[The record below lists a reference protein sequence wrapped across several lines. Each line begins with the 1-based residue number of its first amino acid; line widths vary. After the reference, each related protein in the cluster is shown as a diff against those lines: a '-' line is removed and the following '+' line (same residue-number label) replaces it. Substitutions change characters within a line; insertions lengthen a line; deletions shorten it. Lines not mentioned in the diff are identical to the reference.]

1 MTTFRT
7 LCTRC
12 LTPIDCEWPDEMKL
26 GERTVPALD
35 YVAHALRSESVY
47 ICCDKCLE
55 EMPDVKLEDLR
66 IYGRDN

>member
-1 MTTFRT
+1 
-7 LCTRC
+7 
-12 LTPIDCEWPDEMKL
+12 MKL